1 MGKWN
6 NRRWMPRRKY
16 YPKPPEP
23 IHRVYYN
30 ESESAAAFNNAKEQ
44 FPEAVNGLPCDT
56 HLPDPGMYIDEIDWN
71 PRLDPEMIMDLD
83 REYFNPDDG
92 RDNTM
97 HNSVAVHS
105 VGRHGN
111 HNNGDNKWEGS
122 ELKGAGA
129 SNDAAQVVGTSH
141 GVGTRGKPAIS
152 SQNVGPAKEKGW
164 GIAVGNSWGGD
175 PRKTNVHESRNFNSV
190 DAPCARTLH
199 QGNGCGNDKGWGNCG
214 DRNWGW
220 KQSGNHNSE
229 PKYFGF

>member
-1 MGKWN
+1 MENSSYSWFLFLKGLKSKEWIRIMCRVKRIGKNKLAVKITLFSRGVNGFW
-6 NRRWMPRRKY
+6 
-16 YPKPPEP
+16 
-23 IHRVYYN
+23 
-30 ESESAAAFNNAKEQ
+30 A
-44 FPEAVNGLPCDT
+44 AVNGLPCDT
-56 HLPDPGMYIDEIDWN
+56 HLPDPDMYIDEIDWN

-97 HNSVAVHS
+97 HNSV
-105 VGRHGN
+105 GRP
-111 HNNGDNKWEGS
+111 
-122 ELKGAGA
+122 LC
-129 SNDAAQVVGTSH
+129 
-141 GVGTRGKPAIS
+141 RGKPAIS

-229 PKYFGF
+229 PKYLGF